1 MHDGQEKEISK
12 RRTYFVIKYERRLA
26 EFEIVAS
33 LQCSVHRNRTD
44 DQKEGTPDRQGSDKG
59 RGVPVYGGI
68 ETGVD
73 NNNLNHS
80 ISLPGDEGSAPCKL
94 K

>member
-1 MHDGQEKEISK
+1 VTE
-12 RRTYFVIKYERRLA
+12 YERRLA
-26 EFEIVAS
+26 EFEIVVS
-33 LQCSVHRNRTD
+33 LHCRVHKNRTD
-44 DQKEGTPDRQGSDKG
+44 DQQEGTPDRQGRDKG

-73 NNNLNHS
+73 NNNPNHY
-80 ISLPGDEGSAPCKL
+80 ISVLGDEGSAPCWL

>member
-1 MHDGQEKEISK
+1 VTE
-12 RRTYFVIKYERRLA
+12 YERRLA
-26 EFEIVAS
+26 EFEIVVS
-33 LQCSVHRNRTD
+33 LHCRVHKNRTD
-44 DQKEGTPDRQGSDKG
+44 DQKEGTPDRQGRDKGRDKG
-59 RGVPVYGGI
+59 RGVPVFGGI

-73 NNNLNHS
+73 NNNLNHY